1 MWRKYS
7 LNILALIIVLLIRIV
22 IVPFAL
28 PKEYGAYPRIMSY
41 QILRDY
47 PMYDLVNLRNLES
60 ASIRS
65 GYSMETLIAIDLL
78 MKNGLSPL
86 NAIGGIEEE
95 FKEIPMPENFRMEL
109 LSDRVLEIHEIY
121 DRPVRLISILF
132 EVTMVILSA
141 TILYYLL
148 FYVDYKRRQKGKSL
162 MRESYELME
171 KENRV

>member
-1 MWRKYS
+1 MWRKYG
-7 LNILALIIVLLIRIV
+7 LNILALIIVLLTRIAV
-22 IVPFAL
+22 VPFVL

-148 FYVDYKRRQKGKSL
+148 FYIDYKRRQKGKSL
-162 MRESYELME
+162 MRESYELTE